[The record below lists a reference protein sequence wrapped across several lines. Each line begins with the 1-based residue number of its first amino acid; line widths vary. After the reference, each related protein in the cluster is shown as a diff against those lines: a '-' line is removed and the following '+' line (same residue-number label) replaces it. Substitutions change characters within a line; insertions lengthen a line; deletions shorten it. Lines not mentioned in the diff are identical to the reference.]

1 MQRRLKD
8 IGVYGTV
15 GLEFGLS
22 VIVGL
27 FFGQWLDKKFHT
39 SPWLLLLGMG
49 FGTAAGIRSLLR
61 AANRASKELEDEDR
75 EESERRREYND
86 RYRKK

>member
-15 GLEFGLS
+15 GLEFGGAVL
-22 VIVGL
+22 VGL
-27 FFGQWLDKKFHT
+27 WLGQWLDKKFHT
-39 SPWLLLLGMG
+39 SPWLLLVGMG
-49 FGTAAGIRSLLR
+49 FGTAAGIRTLMR
-61 AANRASKELEDEDR
+61 AARRASQEIEDEDR
-75 EESERRREYND
+75 EESARRREYND